1 MARKPRRMCTTPGC
15 PNFAVRFGVCAQC
28 AAQRERQRGSAASRG
43 YDGGWRKLRRLF
55 LQSNP
60 WCARCGAPAT
70 DVDHIIPRSAG
81 GIDDWGNLQALCHA
95 CHSAK
100 TGEQTPR

>member
-1 MARKPRRMCTTPGC
+1 MANKPRRMCTTPGC

-28 AAQRERQRGSAASRG
+28 LAKRERQRGSAASRG
-43 YDGGWRKLRRLF
+43 YDARWRKLRKAF
-55 LQSNP
+55 LQANP
-60 WCARCGAPAT
+60 WCVRCGAPAT

-81 GIDDWGNLQALCHA
+81 GTDDWSNLQALCHA

-100 TGEQTPR
+100 TAAQTPR